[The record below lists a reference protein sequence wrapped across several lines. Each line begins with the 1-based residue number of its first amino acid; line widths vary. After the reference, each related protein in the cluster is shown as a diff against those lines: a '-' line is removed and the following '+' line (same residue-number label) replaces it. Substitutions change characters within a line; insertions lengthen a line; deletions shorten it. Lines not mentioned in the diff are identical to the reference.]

1 LNYKGN
7 LRSIELRDIG
17 FMQTICAKTRC
28 RLCRQVVLESF
39 NDASLLLDTERRY
52 LYTLN
57 SSARDAIKMANG
69 TRSIDQIAQHISEIY
84 AISKAKALQDTIA
97 LFTRLSKQKIV
108 ESVKPKAKKSQ

>member
-1 LNYKGN
+1 
-7 LRSIELRDIG
+7 
-17 FMQTICAKTRC
+17 
-28 RLCRQVVLESF
+28 
-39 NDASLLLDTERRY
+39 
-52 LYTLN
+52 
-57 SSARDAIKMANG
+57 MANG